1 MGGVIK
7 AFGYPTPKVYIEA
20 VLLELMGEFMAA
32 LYGVPVVI
40 LKEGTQRTYGRE
52 ALRNNIIAARALAE
66 VLKTSLGPRGL
77 DKMLVDSF
85 GDITVTNDG
94 ATIVKEM
101 EVQHPAAKLLV
112 ESAKAVDAE
121 VGDGTTSVV
130 VLAGELLGKAEALLD
145 QNIHPTIII
154 EGYKKAMNKALEILD
169 EIGTELEVG
178 NIETKEGYE
187 KTKKSLYRVVY
198 STLASKYLA
207 TPDLID
213 MMINIAID
221 AALRVAEK
229 KPDGTYN
236 VRLDNVKIEKKKG
249 ASLAD
254 TKLIYGIVLD
264 KEVVHPGMPRRVE
277 NAKIALIDAP
287 LEIEKPDITAKINI
301 TSPEQIKIFLDEE
314 TRMLK
319 EMVEKIAATGAN
331 VVICQKGIDDVAQH
345 FLAKKGI
352 LAVRR
357 VKRSDMEK
365 LKRATGGRIVTSI
378 RDLSPEDLGYAELVE
393 ERRVGNDKMVFIE
406 GCKNPK
412 AVTILVRGSSDMVLD
427 DTERS
432 FNDALHAIRN
442 VLRDPKIVPG
452 GGAVEVELALR
463 LRKWAETVGGKEQLA
478 IQAFTDALEEIVSVL
493 AQTAGLDPLEA
504 VMELRRLHSEGK
516 LNAGIDV
523 MNGKVIEDIA
533 QIHVI
538 DPVIVKKQV
547 IKAATEAAA
556 AILKVD
562 DIIAATPLKK
572 EEEKGKKGGE
582 EEESSKFNF
591 D

>member
-1 MGGVIK
+1 M
-7 AFGYPTPKVYIEA
+7 
-20 VLLELMGEFMAA
+20 VLLELMGDLMTA

-40 LKEGTQRTYGRE
+40 LKEGTQRTHGRE

-66 VLKTSLGPRGL
+66 VLKTSLGPKGL

-169 EIGTELEVG
+169 EIGTKLEVG
-178 NIETKEGYE
+178 GIETKEGYE

-213 MMINIAID
+213 MMINIAIE

-229 KPDGTYN
+229 RPDGTYN

-254 TKLIYGIVLD
+254 TRLIYGIVLD
-264 KEVVHPGMPRRVE
+264 KEVVHPGMPKRVE

-301 TSPEQIKIFLDEE
+301 TSPDQIKVFLDEE

-319 EMVEKIAATGAN
+319 EMVEKIAAAGAN

-365 LKRATGGRIVTSI
+365 LERATGGKIVSNI
-378 RDLSPEDLGYAELVE
+378 DDISEKDLGYAKLVE
-393 ERRVGNDKMVFIE
+393 ERKVGEDKMVFIE
-406 GCKNPK
+406 GTKDPK
-412 AVTILVRGSSDMVLD
+412 AVSIVIRGGLERMVD
-427 DTERS
+427 EAERS
-432 FNDALHAIRN
+432 FRDALSVVAD
-442 VLRDPKIVPG
+442 VLRNPRIVYG
-452 GGAVEVELALR
+452 GGAF
-463 LRKWAETVGGKEQLA
+463 ETEIAKHIREYSNTIGGKEQLA
-478 IQAFTDALEEIVSVL
+478 VQAFGKAIEGVIGALVEN
-493 AQTAGLDPLEA
+493 AGLDPIDMLS
-504 VMELRRLHSEGK
+504 ELRKYHSEENGVKYGVNVFEGK
-516 LNAGIDV
+516 IDD
-523 MNGKVIEDIA
+523 MEKLGVIEPLA
-533 QIHVI
+533 
-538 DPVIVKKQV
+538 VK
-547 IKAATEAAA
+547 INAMKAGTEAATL
-556 AILKVD
+556 ILRID
-562 DIIAATPLKK
+562 DIIAASKLK
-572 EEEKGKKGGE
+572 ESEKKGGKGSSE
-582 EEESSKFNF
+582 EE
-591 D
+591 